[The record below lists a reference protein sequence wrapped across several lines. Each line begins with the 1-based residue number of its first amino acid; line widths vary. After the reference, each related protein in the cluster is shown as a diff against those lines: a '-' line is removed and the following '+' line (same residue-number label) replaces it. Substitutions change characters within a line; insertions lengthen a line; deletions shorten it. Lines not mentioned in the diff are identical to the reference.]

1 MIAAFVMPF
10 EVFLFAYAF
19 LGPLHYLTEISWLH
33 DRKYFS
39 TGKYDFIVLLGVGCL
54 LGYSD
59 IAHTYEFHSS
69 FTEMFFELKLG
80 DKLILLA
87 FLSSCGPWESPE
99 LISYDGLTDFSIK
112 EKTLTLNLNG
122 VIENPNNKTIYI
134 HNLDTDV
141 MVNGRKLGSLAINE
155 RFKLL
160 KNTATRLS
168 IPLVIS
174 LEKGA
179 MFKLGMLALKDSAD
193 IVLKGKVIG
202 GGRILKK
209 SVPFEVERTL
219 STKSLILP

>member
-1 MIAAFVMPF
+1 MK
-10 EVFLFAYAF
+10 L
-19 LGPLHYLTEISWLH
+19 
-33 DRKYFS
+33 
-39 TGKYDFIVLLGVGCL
+39 CL
-54 LGYSD
+54 A
-59 IAHTYEFHSS
+59 IF
-69 FTEMFFELKLG
+69 
-80 DKLILLA
+80 LLA
-87 FLSSCGPWESPE
+87 FLSSCGTWDSPE

-160 KNTATRLS
+160 KKTATRLS

-193 IVLKGKVIG
+193 FVFKGDVIG

>member
-1 MIAAFVMPF
+1 MKLCLA
-10 EVFLFAYAF
+10 
-19 LGPLHYLTEISWLH
+19 
-33 DRKYFS
+33 
-39 TGKYDFIVLLGVGCL
+39 IV
-54 LGYSD
+54 
-59 IAHTYEFHSS
+59 
-69 FTEMFFELKLG
+69 
-80 DKLILLA
+80 LLA
-87 FLSSCGPWESPE
+87 FLSSCGTWDSPE

-134 HNLDTDV
+134 HHIDTDV
-141 MVNGRKLGSLAINE
+141 MLNGRKLGSLAINE
-155 RFKLL
+155 RFKLP
-160 KNTATRLS
+160 KKTATRLS

-193 IVLKGKVIG
+193 FVFKGNVIG

-209 SVPFEVERTL
+209 SVPFELERTL

>member
-1 MIAAFVMPF
+1 MK
-10 EVFLFAYAF
+10 L
-19 LGPLHYLTEISWLH
+19 
-33 DRKYFS
+33 
-39 TGKYDFIVLLGVGCL
+39 CL
-54 LGYSD
+54 A
-59 IAHTYEFHSS
+59 IF
-69 FTEMFFELKLG
+69 
-80 DKLILLA
+80 LLA
-87 FLSSCGPWESPE
+87 FLSSCGTWDSPE

-112 EKTLTLNLNG
+112 EKTLTLNLDG

-155 RFKLL
+155 RFKLP
-160 KNTATRLS
+160 KKTATRLS

-193 IVLKGKVIG
+193 FVFKGNVIG

-209 SVPFEVERTL
+209 SVPFELERTL